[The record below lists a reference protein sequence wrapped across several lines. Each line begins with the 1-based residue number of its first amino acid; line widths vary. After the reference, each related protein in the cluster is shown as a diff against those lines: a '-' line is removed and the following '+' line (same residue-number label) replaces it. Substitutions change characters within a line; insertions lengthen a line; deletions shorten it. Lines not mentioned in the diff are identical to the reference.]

1 MWKVKRMDTARIVVL
16 TTADGARGIAAY
28 LASRSDNKPLP
39 AQLIEQLS
47 AMDAPAA
54 KDEPVTANAVDAMAA
69 VLPTG
74 MRVPSL
80 TRTLK

>member
-28 LASRSDNKPLP
+28 FASRSDNTPLP
-39 AQLIEQLS
+39 AQPIQQLS
-47 AMDAPAA
+47 CLDAPVA
-54 KDEPVTANAVDAMAA
+54 KDEPVMANAADAIAA

-74 MRVPSL
+74 IRVPSL
-80 TRTLK
+80 TKTLK